1 MHGIT
6 RKAVG
11 ALGVLGIVSL
21 AVVASAFARPDGSA
35 AVAAPS
41 VDCDNVKIG
50 FMGPITGDAAFIGKE
65 TLGFARY
72 AIRKLG
78 KGKISLVEGDTQLDP
93 AQASTVGA
101 RFQSNNDIVA
111 VVGPAGSQEVQ
122 AVAPI
127 FKKAARM
134 PFISGSATATSLTNG
149 SIPSFFRV
157 VPNDS
162 VQSPTIARYIRLT
175 LKAKSVFI
183 VDDQTSYSRPLAN
196 GVQANLRAG
205 KVKVERTSV
214 NQKVTDFSALVSR
227 IDDDTDV
234 VFLPWQIAANAQI
247 FGQQMKEQGKDAI
260 IFGSDGLDSGDFK
273 IQGSYVSAFAPD
285 IRGIKGN
292 AAFIRGYRAKFVSN
306 FGPPVYVATQAVIA
320 AIGKS
325 CANGDVTR
333 AEVQANLKRT
343 SIAKTVLGARLQ
355 FTNRG
360 DVKGSKFY
368 IFKLGAGG
376 KKVLVG

>member
-11 ALGVLGIVSL
+11 ALAVLGIVSL

-41 VDCDNVKIG
+41 VDCDNARIG

-65 TLGFARY
+65 QLGFAKY
-72 AIRKLG
+72 AVRKLG
-78 KGKISLVEGDTQLDP
+78 KGNITLVEGDTQLDP

-101 RFQSNNDIVA
+101 RFHADSNMVA
-111 VVGPAGSQEVQ
+111 VVGPAGSQEVL

-127 FKKAARM
+127 FKKAARL
-134 PFISGSATATSLTNG
+134 PFISGSATATALTNG

-162 VQSPTIARYIRLT
+162 VQSPTIARYIRIT

-183 VDDQTSYSRPLAN
+183 VDDQTAYSRPLAS

-227 IDDDTDV
+227 IDDDVDV

-306 FGPPVYVATQAVIA
+306 FGPPSYVATQATIL
-320 AIGKS
+320 AIEKA
-325 CANGDVTR
+325 CADGDVTR
-333 AEVQANLKRT
+333 AEVQANLKKT
-343 SIAKTVLGARLQ
+343 SIAKTVLGAKLQ